1 MNAPLSASPHAHAPV
16 SIGRTMALVMLALVP
31 ATLFGLYQ
39 FGWPAIFLFT
49 VTVGATV
56 AFEAL
61 SLLAAGRP
69 VRLTL
74 MDGSALLTGWLL
86 ALTLPPWAPWWIGVV
101 GGALAVLLGKQ
112 VFGGIGQNLFNPA
125 MVARVAL
132 LISFPLEMTRW
143 VAPAPLFT
151 GDAPGFVEGL
161 AITFGGQSYDAM
173 TGASILGHV
182 RTELGQGEVL
192 NAALTGVFD
201 PFSAL
206 LGSVPGSLG
215 ETSALLIALGGLW
228 LIYKRVIDWRIPV
241 ALLGTVAVLA
251 TGMSLIDPERYAAA
265 HFHLLTG
272 ATMLAAFFIATD
284 PVTSPVSRA
293 GQLVFGAGIGL
304 LIYIIRAWG
313 GYPEGV
319 AFAVLL
325 MNAATPMI
333 DHYLKPRIYGRDR
346 RGQPL
351 EYPEPEAPAIA
362 AKPEPATPAQAK
374 PTEASR

>member
-1 MNAPLSASPHAHAPV
+1 
-16 SIGRTMALVMLALVP
+16 MALVMLALVP
-31 ATLFGLYQ
+31 ATLFGLFV

-49 VTVGATV
+49 VTAGATV
-56 AFEAL
+56 GFEAL
-61 SLLAAGRP
+61 SLWAAGKP

-74 MDGSALLTGWLL
+74 MDGSALLTGWIL

-143 VAPAPLFT
+143 VAPTPIFTSGAPSVR
-151 GDAPGFVEGL
+151 DGL
-161 AITFGGQSYDAM
+161 AITFGGQSAEALGFDAM
-173 TGASILGHV
+173 SGASILGHV
-182 RTELGQGEVL
+182 RTELGQGEAL
-192 NAALTGVFD
+192 SSALTAVFD

-206 LGSVPGSLG
+206 LGLVPGSLG
-215 ETSALLIALGGLW
+215 ETSALLIAFGGLL
-228 LIYKRVIDWRIPV
+228 LIAKGVIDWRIPA

-251 TGMSLIDPERYAAA
+251 TGMHLVDAARYAAA
-265 HFHLLTG
+265 PYHLLTG

-284 PVTSPVSRA
+284 PVTSPVSRT
-293 GQLVFGAGIGL
+293 GQLLFGAGVGL
-304 LIYIIRAWG
+304 LLYVIRTWG

-351 EYPEPEAPAIA
+351 EYPAPKAAAAASEPGEA
-362 AKPEPATPAQAK
+362 K
-374 PTEASR
+374 R

>member
-16 SIGRTMALVMLALVP
+16 SIGRTMALVVLALVP

-56 AFEAL
+56 GFEAL
-61 SLLAAGRP
+61 SLMAAGKP
-69 VRLTL
+69 VRVTL
-74 MDGSALLTGWLL
+74 MDNSALVTGWLL
-86 ALTLPPWAPWWIGVV
+86 ALTLPPWAPWWVGVV

-143 VAPAPLFT
+143 VAPRPLFS
-151 GDAPGFVEGL
+151 GDAPGFLEGL
-161 AITFGGQSYDAM
+161 AITFGGQGYDAM

-182 RTELGQGEVL
+182 RTELGRGTEL
-192 NAALTGVFD
+192 SGALAGVFD
-201 PFSAL
+201 PFAAL
-206 LGSVPGSLG
+206 LGTVPGSLG
-215 ETSALLIALGGLW
+215 ETSALLVAAGGLF
-228 LIYKRVIDWRIPV
+228 LIVKRIIGWEIPA
-241 ALLGTVAVLA
+241 ALLGTVALLA
-251 TGMSLIDPERYAAA
+251 TVMNLIDPTQYAGAPY
-265 HFHLLTG
+265 HLLAG

-293 GQLVFGAGIGL
+293 GQLLFGAGVGA
-304 LIYIIRAWG
+304 LIYVIRTWG

-325 MNAATPMI
+325 MNAGTPMI

-346 RGQPL
+346 RGKPL
-351 EYPEPEAPAIA
+351 EYPAPATAKTPEARP
-362 AKPEPATPAQAK
+362 
-374 PTEASR
+374 